1 MTPEFMGQDKVFV
14 YLFENFYAKGDTLL
28 LNPASRKTVTERA
41 YSLMANQLGNPAP
54 VLDLTDTLGKT
65 VSLYA
70 QKSPFT
76 LVVFWDPNCGHC
88 KEELPRIDS
97 IYRAKWK
104 AKGVSVYSVNI
115 YENEIVAWKQF
126 LKEKNISKEWVQAYQ
141 TKAARDAEQKAGVPN
156 YRQLYDIFKTPTL
169 YLLDKDK
176 RIMAKQLSIEQFDAL
191 LEAIQ

>member
-1 MTPEFMGQDKVFV
+1 MF
-14 YLFENFYAKGDTLL
+14 
-28 LNPASRKTVTERA
+28 
-41 YSLMANQLGNPAP
+41 
-54 VLDLTDTLGKT
+54 
-65 VSLYA
+65 
-70 QKSPFT
+70 
-76 LVVFWDPNCGHC
+76 FWDPNCGHC

-115 YENEIVAWKQF
+115 YENEIAAWKQF

-191 LEAIQ
+191 IDAKQ